1 MYKNIIYKDTCHN
14 YGGKDEKKK
23 VFKGNRVFNW
33 VDACVKIIACSYLE
47 IHDIKM
53 HTLNTQ

>member
-23 VFKGNRVFNW
+23 VFQGNRVFNW

-47 IHDIKM
+47 IHDINNA
-53 HTLNTQ
+53 HP